1 MISPSIYPPMF
12 RPCLDGARPYPITR
26 SLAPVVAKY
35 LYACRLLPKIASS
48 ASGRVKHRAAAHA
61 DAADYPVADRFFG
74 LSFVP
79 RSHGSRADGKVCMS
93 EIWFDFEGNPI
104 DVLPNGV
111 ARQVR
116 RVVARGRPQ
125 LVYDGEGQPLCLPI
139 AVSSAELRRAVGV
152 DGLYR
157 LYQIDENRRTI
168 DGARAAHVP
177 LRPSPA
183 LGRAPWDMP
192 APAVSAANVPVAP
205 EPRSPLDELATL
217 SRTSLALARQIIAC
231 VPVLVHTADT
241 LLRISDDAD
250 TAIGTAIRDL
260 MK

>member
-1 MISPSIYPPMF
+1 
-12 RPCLDGARPYPITR
+12 
-26 SLAPVVAKY
+26 
-35 LYACRLLPKIASS
+35 
-48 ASGRVKHRAAAHA
+48 
-61 DAADYPVADRFFG
+61 
-74 LSFVP
+74 
-79 RSHGSRADGKVCMS
+79 MS
-93 EIWFDFEGNPI
+93 EIWFDCEGNPI
-104 DVLPNGV
+104 GVSPNAV
-111 ARQVR
+111 AWQVR

-125 LVYDGEGQPLCLPI
+125 LVYDGEGKPLCLPI

-157 LYQIDENRRTI
+157 LYQIDDNLRPI
-168 DGARAAHVP
+168 GKVRAAHVP

-192 APAVSAANVPVAP
+192 AATVPAADVPVAP
-205 EPRSPLDELATL
+205 ESRPPLDELATL

-250 TAIGTAIRDL
+250 AAITTAIRDL

>member
-1 MISPSIYPPMF
+1 MLRTARLQIGSSVLALSI
-12 RPCLDGARPYPITR
+12 ART
-26 SLAPVVAKY
+26 A
-35 LYACRLLPKIASS
+35 
-48 ASGRVKHRAAAHA
+48 RAQH
-61 DAADYPVADRFFG
+61 
-74 LSFVP
+74 
-79 RSHGSRADGKVCMS
+79 GKVCMS
-93 EIWFDFEGNPI
+93 ASWFDCEGTPI
-104 DVLPNGV
+104 DVSPNAV
-111 ARQVR
+111 AWQVR
-116 RVVARGRPQ
+116 RVVARGRPR

-157 LYQIDENRRTI
+157 LYQVDENRRTI

-177 LRPSPA
+177 LGPSPA
-183 LGRAPWDMP
+183 LGRAPWEMP
-192 APAVSAANVPVAP
+192 AAAVPAAHVPVAP
-205 EPRSPLDELATL
+205 EARSPQDELAAL

-250 TAIGTAIRDL
+250 AAITTAIRDL

>member
-192 APAVSAANVPVAP
+192 ATAVPAANVPGAP
-205 EPRSPLDELATL
+205 KPRCWWTSWRRCHGRASRWPGRSWLQCRCWCTRPILCSVSPTKPTPP
-217 SRTSLALARQIIAC
+217 SQRRF
-231 VPVLVHTADT
+231 
-241 LLRISDDAD
+241 
-250 TAIGTAIRDL
+250 AIL
-260 MK
+260 